1 MIRRILLFAFIAA
14 AILGL
19 IWLIR
24 RSGSGKNGGKDLKG
38 CLGVAEDAIEPGN
51 VGRVRVV
58 DKEGNPVI
66 LPALL
71 DEAVPSPVDKGT
83 KLVVISDAQDKQ
95 PPVVSLV
102 DLSGEND

>member
-24 RSGSGKNGGKDLKG
+24 RSGSEKNGGKDLKG

-51 VGRVRVV
+51 VGRVRIV
-58 DKEGNPVI
+58 DKEDNPVI

-71 DEAVPSPVDKGT
+71 DETVPSPVDKGT
-83 KLVVISDAQDKQ
+83 KLVVISDGQDKK

-102 DLSGEND
+102 DLPGDNE